1 MRLHLLLAA
10 IALLTAPLTACGYRV
25 DDCDQP
31 SQSFT
36 LEEDLDEQTIDR
48 LVQQNDVIDRLDLEC
63 GVVCESIYLD
73 QNPRGGAQSVG
84 ACELKIDGEFTG
96 DPEAIVGSLS
106 CEGRGIPQFCFDA

>member
-1 MRLHLLLAA
+1 MRLQLLLAA
-10 IALLTAPLTACGYRV
+10 ATAAVLTTACGYRV

-31 SQSFT
+31 SQGFT
-36 LEEDLDEQTIDR
+36 LAEDLDEQTIDR

-84 ACELKIDGEFTG
+84 ACELTIDGEFTG
-96 DPEAIVGSLS
+96 DPEAIVGSLY